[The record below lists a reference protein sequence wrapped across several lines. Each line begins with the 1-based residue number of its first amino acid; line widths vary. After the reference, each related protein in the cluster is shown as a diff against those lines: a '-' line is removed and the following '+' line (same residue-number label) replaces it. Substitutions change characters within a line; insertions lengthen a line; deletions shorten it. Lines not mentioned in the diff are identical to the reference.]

1 MRPAFILLSDN
12 AKSSPPGCTRKKAL
26 IQADVKQK
34 KDVNYQISL
43 WKSRPMN
50 LQFNNRARTI
60 IKLLFKE
67 SDVESISY

>member
-50 LQFNNRARTI
+50 L
-60 IKLLFKE
+60 
-67 SDVESISY
+67 